1 MHNEPKIFESMFK
14 IYLLPAATM
23 VTMMDVEVDDDWT
36 RTVTSTPNM
45 SSQTGLERISFSAKS
60 DPAAL
65 PV

>member
-1 MHNEPKIFESMFK
+1 MNQNYLNQLFE

-36 RTVTSTPNM
+36 RTVTSTPSM
-45 SSQTGLERISFSAKS
+45 SSHTGFERISFSAKS